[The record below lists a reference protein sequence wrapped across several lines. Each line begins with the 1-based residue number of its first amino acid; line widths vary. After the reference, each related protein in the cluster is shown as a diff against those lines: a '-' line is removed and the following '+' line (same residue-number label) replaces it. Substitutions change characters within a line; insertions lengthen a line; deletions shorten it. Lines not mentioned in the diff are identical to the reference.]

1 MFAAV
6 MSHWLLDV
14 LSHHPDISLWPHS
27 RIELGLASFTGGL
40 AGWLEGGFTLAV
52 CSWYAVAA
60 RRQRRFGRHWP
71 VAVLLL
77 GLLYLGE
84 YLVVP

>member
-27 RIELGLASFTGGL
+27 RLELGLAAYTGGL
-40 AGWLEGGFTLAV
+40 AGWLEAAFTAV
-52 CSWYAVAA
+52 VCVVYAVAA
-60 RRQRRFGRHWP
+60 RRDRSFGRLWP
-71 VAVLLL
+71 AAIGLMA
-77 GLLYLGE
+77 LLYLGE
-84 YLVVP
+84 YRVVP